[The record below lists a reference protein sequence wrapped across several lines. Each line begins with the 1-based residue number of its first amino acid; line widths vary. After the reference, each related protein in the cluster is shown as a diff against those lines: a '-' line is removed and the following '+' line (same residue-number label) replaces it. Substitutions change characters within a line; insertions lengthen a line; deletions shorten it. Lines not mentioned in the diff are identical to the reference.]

1 MKIVQFVILIKLLR
15 NFFYLCRIGQ
25 EEEEQQ
31 GMVLDF
37 WYGLW
42 KVFNIQEI
50 EGTEKK
56 KKWLYDGAGKSLDF
70 ILDSF
75 RHNPYSAVESLF
87 IKRPVR
93 LCWAR
98 VPGGWAC

>member
-1 MKIVQFVILIKLLR
+1 MVYEKCSVFRKLKER
-15 NFFYLCRIGQ
+15 KR
-25 EEEEQQ
+25 
-31 GMVLDF
+31 
-37 WYGLW
+37 
-42 KVFNIQEI
+42 
-50 EGTEKK
+50 KK
-56 KKWLYDGAGKSLDF
+56 KRLYDGAGKSLDF

-98 VPGGWAC
+98 VPGG